1 MKTEHTQAVDI
12 TVVGGGMVGAAAAV
26 LLARQGWR
34 VAVVEAV
41 APESVTESAL
51 MDLRVSAISP
61 ASIQVLQNAGVWP
74 AILASGRAK
83 AYQELAT
90 WELSGCETRFAA
102 ADIGRSELGF
112 ILENRLMQWALWQRL
127 AELPNVICCCPASV
141 SAITPQSHGVVL
153 QLSDGTVLESQ
164 WALAADGAQSPL
176 RQLAGIGSSQ
186 WDYRQDCLLVHV
198 SLTEDAPAETWQ
210 RFYPSGPR
218 SFLPLAQKQ
227 ASLVWYDRPEVIRK
241 LLKLSPDALASAIRQ
256 AFPPLPE
263 FQVVRSA
270 SFPLTRRHTC
280 HYVQNRVIVLGDAAH
295 TIHPLAGQ
303 GVNLGFQD
311 VALLCRL
318 AAAASQSDSVW
329 TPAALEHYAR
339 QRAVQNQIMQ
349 SAMDLFYVAFS
360 NHCSP
365 LKWMRNTGLKLINH
379 APLLKRAAL
388 YHALGI
394 TPLSRS

>member
-1 MKTEHTQAVDI
+1 MKTEHTQTVDI

-26 LLARQGWR
+26 LLARLGWR
-34 VAVVEAV
+34 VAVVESV
-41 APESVTESAL
+41 RPESIAESEP

-61 ASIQVLQNAGVWP
+61 ASIQVLQQAGAWA
-74 AILASGRAK
+74 AIQASGRAK

-90 WELSGCETRFAA
+90 WEMSGCETRFAA
-102 ADIGRSELGF
+102 TDIGRSELGF
-112 ILENRLMQWALWQRL
+112 ILENRLMQWALWQQL
-127 AELPNVICCCPASV
+127 AALPNVTCHCPASV
-141 SAITPQSHGVVL
+141 TALTPHSHGVQI
-153 QLSDGTVLESQ
+153 QLSDATILDSQ
-164 WALAADGAQSPL
+164 WALAADGAHSSL
-176 RQLAGIGSSQ
+176 RQLAGIGTTQ
-186 WDYRQDCLLVHV
+186 WDYRQDCMLIHV
-198 SLTEDAPAETWQ
+198 SLAEEAPAETWQ

-227 ASLVWYDRPEVIRK
+227 ASLVWYDSPAKIQE
-241 LLKLSPDALASAIRQ
+241 LLRLSPAALCSAVRQ

-263 FQVVRSA
+263 FQVQRRA
-270 SFPLTRRHTC
+270 AFPLTRRHTC

-318 AAAASQSDSVW
+318 AAAAERADTAW
-329 TPAALEHYAR
+329 TNADLQQYAH

-360 NHCSP
+360 NTCTP
-365 LKWMRNTGLKLINH
+365 LKWLRNTGLKLMNH

-394 TPLSRS
+394 MPLTK